1 MDKKR
6 QEPIKKDIHTED
18 INKKLQQDGRRRTL
32 MI

>member
-1 MDKKR
+1 MDKKDKNLSR
-6 QEPIKKDIHTED
+6 KIIYTED